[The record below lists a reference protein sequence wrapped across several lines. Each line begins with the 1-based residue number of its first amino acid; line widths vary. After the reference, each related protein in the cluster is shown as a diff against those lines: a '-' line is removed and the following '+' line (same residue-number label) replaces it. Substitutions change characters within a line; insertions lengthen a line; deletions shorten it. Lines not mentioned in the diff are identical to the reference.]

1 MIDRRAND
9 TMAAGIVRVSLPARV
24 NVSWQA
30 VTVDRAARAAAKR
43 QKPCVVLF
51 TGLIVLV
58 SLISPFRAEREL
70 ARATVEDDQFIEV
83 YVDTPLAVCEARD
96 PKGLYRRARAGEI
109 RNFTGIDSAY
119 EPPLEPE
126 LVLTAT
132 EVAPAAL
139 AERVADLLRQRRI
152 VD

>member
-1 MIDRRAND
+1 MTDA
-9 TMAAGIVRVSLPARV
+9 
-24 NVSWQA
+24 
-30 VTVDRAARAAAKR
+30 
-43 QKPCVVLF
+43 
-51 TGLIVLV
+51 GLIVLV

-70 ARATVEDDQFIEV
+70 ARSIVEHDQFIEV

-96 PKGLYRRARAGEI
+96 SKGLYRRARAGEI

-126 LVLTAT
+126 LVLTSDA
-132 EVAPAAL
+132 VPAAEL
-139 AERVADLLRQRRI
+139 AERVVRMLRRRRI